1 MKRLRPSTVRRFL
14 LWYFDRPSND
24 PYVSLTFEV
33 AVAPALEFL
42 DAFAR
47 EHGSRVG
54 LQHLVTKAVGQCLR
68 DLPAVHVKIFGRS
81 IYALDHVHVAAPVHL
96 GADPRAS
103 GGDETGLIIVRDVDR
118 KGLAEIARET
128 RRGASAERGDKASMQ
143 GSALLRRA
151 ARGAPAPL
159 FYGGL
164 ALVGRLLERPEVH
177 QLADEALGAS
187 SVVTN
192 IGAVFRLPQGARFR
206 SASLSVPDKAGPMTT
221 VFGLGPVEAAPV
233 VRDGRV
239 QAGQVLPVL
248 AVVDHRA
255 VDGVLMA
262 TLASKL
268 AGYLLDPRSLPGVSA
283 PRRSPDLLAVK

>member
-24 PYVSLTFEV
+24 PFVSLTFEV
-33 AVAPALEFL
+33 AITPALEFL

-47 EHGSRVG
+47 EHGERVG

-68 DLPAVHVKIFGRS
+68 ELPAAHVKIFGRS
-81 IYALDHVHVAAPVHL
+81 IYALEHVHVAAPVHL
-96 GADPRAS
+96 AADARGS
-103 GGDETGLIIVRDVDR
+103 GKDETGLIVVRDVDR
-118 KGLAEIARET
+118 KSLQEIAHET
-128 RRGASAERGDKASMQ
+128 RREASAERDGKASMR

-159 FYGGL
+159 FYG
-164 ALVGRLLERPEVH
+164 ALDVAGRLLQSPTVH
-177 QLADEALGAS
+177 RLADESLGAS

-192 IGAVFRLPQGARFR
+192 VGAVFRLPAGARFR
-206 SASLSVPDKAGPMTT
+206 SASLTVPGKMGPMTT
-221 VFGLGPVEAAPV
+221 LFGLGPIEQAPTV
-233 VRDGRV
+233 HEGRV
-239 QAGQVLPVL
+239 RTARVLPVL
-248 AVVDHRA
+248 STVDHRA

-268 AGYLLDPRSLPGVSA
+268 AGYLLAPATLPGVA
-283 PRRSPDLLAVK
+283 AATPGPHLLAVK